1 MLLVKKVYATGGG
14 MREAAQAGYGV
25 APGYRNTYGKRANR
39 RQGVRQTMSYNRAGN
54 RRAEQ
59 LRGRNPRG

>member
-1 MLLVKKVYATGGG
+1 

>member
-39 RQGVRQTMSYNRAGN
+39 RQPMSYNRAGN